1 MKAKKGDYNI
11 EFKGL
16 SDGKHRFDYKID
28 DSFFRLIEDPLYEK
42 GDINLIV
49 EMTKSSQMLIFDLNF
64 EGSIETFCDNCLEA
78 MSQPIS
84 YKYQQIVRF
93 GDDYEEVD
101 DNITIIPR
109 EDFKF
114 NIFNVV
120 YDCIVTSQPIR
131 HLHPDDENGE
141 STCNPEMIEELENY
155 LVSESTSTTDEE
167 SDEID
172 PRWSELKKLL
182 DNNN

>member
-1 MKAKKGDYNI
+1 MKAKKSDYNI
-11 EFKGL
+11 EFKGF

-78 MSQPIS
+78 MRQPIS
-84 YKYQQIVRF
+84 YEYQLIVRL

-131 HLHPDDENGE
+131 HLHPDDENGK
-141 STCNPEMIEELENY
+141 STCNPDMIEELGNY